1 MPQPFGS
8 DLVQAMPG
16 SEKPMPESAKPPKFL
31 VQTITDWID
40 GGKLSINRLQRHVSY
55 LQKSVA
61 WMHTEPAQV
70 RTCDNMSVLS
80 CIPKPV
86 NHLRTVNL

>member
-1 MPQPFGS
+1 
-8 DLVQAMPG
+8 
-16 SEKPMPESAKPPKFL
+16 MPESAKPPKFL

-86 NHLRTVNL
+86 NHLRTVNLRELWGTAAREFWKVSSAGR